1 MRAGNAGSSLNYI
14 PAPSRG
20 WGGQSWPRDYVNC
33 LSCYGRIWIRPFLCR
48 SCCVHPPTP
57 FLIAAFVGFNCWQ
70 AVRSEHAGADPSGF
84 AAKAEPGSWR
94 GPGGLPVALGG
105 FQVVSGSSF
114 SPTLCCS
121 PALPIVPR
129 GRQSCWA
136 QGSRRE
142 RINPGSSRGL
152 SLCLP
157 LALACP
163 G

>member
-1 MRAGNAGSSLNYI
+1 MEQRNKKMGGRRTMRAGNAGSSLNYI

-70 AVRSEHAGADPSGF
+70 AVRSEHAEANPSGF

-105 FQVVSGSSF
+105 FQVVSGVWLQF
-114 SPTLCCS
+114 LTNPLLFPCS
-121 PALPIVPR
+121 PHRAEGKAELL
-129 GRQSCWA
+129 G
-136 QGSRRE
+136 
-142 RINPGSSRGL
+142 PGL
-152 SLCLP
+152 T
-157 LALACP
+157 
-163 G
+163 